1 MVPPPESSSFRRSR
15 SSFSESSP
23 YGSSK
28 LSFTS
33 VDLRFG
39 SFNRSGVTR
48 ETQRKCR
55 RLRASALREQVRRAL
70 RRQLKK
76 GHFCSMSLYSE
87 GADVAPPLRVNRP
100 RYRTGTERAA
110 SIATLVAALIGLAL
124 LVLPAPYVLE
134 SPGPV
139 YNTRG
144 TAADESG
151 KQVPLMSITGT
162 TVYPTTGSLNL
173 LTVSLSGTPDSPPS
187 WWNVIGAWIDP
198 TQTVQPMDLFF
209 PPGVSQK
216 QVEEQSQTD
225 MVDSQQDAI
234 AAALVSLGYSI
245 PLDVIVAGVSTD
257 SPADGILQPGDIIV
271 SVNGAVMAGT
281 EDLRTAVRAN
291 GTSTAA
297 TVVVMRGGHSATVQV
312 TPRSIQGSPALG
324 IAVGTAVRNGGT
336 FPVDVKLQLDNVGG
350 PSAGMMFALGIID
363 RLTPSPLTGGQ
374 SVAGTGTI
382 DASGYVGPI
391 GGISQK
397 MGAAQRAGT
406 KWVLAPRCDS
416 PVAVGRVAPG
426 LRVFAVAALAQARAV
441 VEEIADG
448 TASDS
453 LPTCPAH

>member
-110 SIATLVAALIGLAL
+110 SIATLVATLIGMVL

-139 YNTRG
+139 YNTLG
-144 TAADESG
+144 TAADESR
-151 KQVPLMSITGT
+151 KHVPLISITRTTTDPTT
-162 TVYPTTGSLNL
+162 TVR
-173 LTVSLSGTPDSPPS
+173 
-187 WWNVIGAWIDP
+187 
-198 TQTVQPMDLFF
+198 PMYLFF

-245 PLDVIVAGVSTD
+245 
-257 SPADGILQPGDIIV
+257 
-271 SVNGAVMAGT
+271 
-281 EDLRTAVRAN
+281 
-291 GTSTAA
+291 
-297 TVVVMRGGHSATVQV
+297 
-312 TPRSIQGSPALG
+312 
-324 IAVGTAVRNGGT
+324 
-336 FPVDVKLQLDNVGG
+336 
-350 PSAGMMFALGIID
+350 
-363 RLTPSPLTGGQ
+363 
-374 SVAGTGTI
+374 
-382 DASGYVGPI
+382 
-391 GGISQK
+391 
-397 MGAAQRAGT
+397 
-406 KWVLAPRCDS
+406 
-416 PVAVGRVAPG
+416 
-426 LRVFAVAALAQARAV
+426 
-441 VEEIADG
+441 
-448 TASDS
+448 
-453 LPTCPAH
+453 